1 MPAIIDGIE
10 VVILWL
16 GAASGLCVLAYAIY
30 NMLKSLKAPSGIQT
44 GVASKV
50 LRTPYLVIAT
60 LLFIVLGVV
69 LWKPLPIQVSWQMRL
84 LLVIVGGG
92 IFFSSLF
99 LYLWGMRT
107 LGANFNAASGFGVR
121 LHQAHQLI
129 TSGPYAYIRH
139 PMYLAVILAGWGGLL
154 LYRSWTMLVSAVIM
168 LGLFYRA
175 AKEEDALAQAF
186 GGEWQDYKRRVPGW
200 IPHSGTLLRKYYR

>member
-1 MPAIIDGIE
+1 MPAIIDEIE
-10 VVILWL
+10 GVIRWL
-16 GAASGLCVLAYAIY
+16 GAASGLCTLAYAIY
-30 NMLKSLKAPSGIQT
+30 KMVKSQKAPSGIQT

-84 LLVIVGGG
+84 LLVIIGGG

-99 LYLWGMRT
+99 LYLWGLGT

-139 PMYLAVILAGWGGLL
+139 PMYLAVILAFWGGLL
-154 LYRSWTMLVSAVIM
+154 LYRNWSMLIYAIIM
-168 LGLFYRA
+168 LGLIYRA
-175 AKEEDALAQAF
+175 RTEEEALIQAF
-186 GGEWQDYKRRVPGW
+186 GEEWEAYKRQVPGW
-200 IPHSGTLLRKYYR
+200 MPRFDQMFRKTRL